1 MKSTGGGRLC
11 HPPRQ
16 WLFKTRALLQNM
28 LSLLTTLPVAIIAYF
43 LPGATQEALPFI
55 LALYVASFIYI
66 AVANLAPV
74 LHRQTGIIATLRQ
87 PGLIMAGI
95 GTIALF
101 KLVH

>member
-1 MKSTGGGRLC
+1 MAIQNTGPVAEYTVIIDHL
-11 HPPRQ
+11 
-16 WLFKTRALLQNM
+16 A
-28 LSLLTTLPVAIIAYF
+28 VAIIAYF

-66 AVANLAPV
+66 TVADLAPV

-101 KLVH
+101 KLVQ